1 MACSRVMAMLTETTG
16 RTAQD
21 LATELAAL
29 WEADWA
35 SVRPGPPWGP
45 ERELREWCGRQGWEP
60 LTFDRQLVVRG
71 PSGNELTLY
80 SNGHWAPVFSVG
92 HRAWHVKADA
102 VDANGAV
109 LAAAD
114 EQWPAYVAAAAGV
127 LGAPVWTGAWDAE
140 DFPEPPDPAFWE
152 DRESRL
158 RRRGPYRMAH
168 WTTGGRDGAGAVFVL
183 DQSVSF
189 PTWTR
194 DQPGGS
200 MISLSVYPAAG
211 ERRAE

>member
-1 MACSRVMAMLTETTG
+1 MLTETTG

-21 LATELAAL
+21 LASEPAAL
-29 WEADWA
+29 READWA
-35 SVRPGPPWGP
+35 SVWPGPPWGP

-60 LTFDRQLVVRG
+60 LT
-71 PSGNELTLY
+71 S
-80 SNGHWAPVFSVG
+80 
-92 HRAWHVKADA
+92 
-102 VDANGAV
+102 
-109 LAAAD
+109 
-114 EQWPAYVAAAAGV
+114 
-127 LGAPVWTGAWDAE
+127 GAWGAE

-152 DRESRL
+152 DRASRL
-158 RRRGPYRMAH
+158 RRRSPYRMAH
-168 WTTGGRDGAGAVFVL
+168 WTTGGLSGAGAVFVL

-200 MISLSVYPAAG
+200 MISLSVCPAAG